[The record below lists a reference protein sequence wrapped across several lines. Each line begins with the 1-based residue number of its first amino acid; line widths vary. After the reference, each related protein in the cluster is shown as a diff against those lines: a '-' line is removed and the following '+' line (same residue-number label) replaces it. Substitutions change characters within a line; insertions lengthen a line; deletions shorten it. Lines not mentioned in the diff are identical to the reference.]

1 MQNQSATWQ
10 DLMHSRMRSLKER
23 NFVTTFILQYFS
35 NFFFFYSF
43 LELNNYNGYVC
54 AIYNY
59 CFTAYLQPSQGKI
72 NFSPSNKKGKGK
84 INFFLKKIMKQKI
97 NAKE

>member
-10 DLMHSRMRSLKER
+10 DLMHSHMRSLKER
-23 NFVTTFILQYFS
+23 HFVTNFILQYS
-35 NFFFFYSF
+35 SKKKKNYSF

-59 CFTAYLQPSQGKI
+59 CFTAYLKPSQGK
-72 NFSPSNKKGKGK
+72 
-84 INFFLKKIMKQKI
+84 NFFFKIIKPKI